1 MQIPTL
7 IRPLAAALACG
18 LALSACG
25 SDDNTGEPAADRE
38 QANRDAMLAYTQC
51 MREHGVDIPDPQPGQ
66 RGIRLRPPEGVT
78 PEEMEEAEGA
88 CRQHLDKIEG
98 PDLSEEQQKEFQEA
112 ALAHARCM
120 REHGI
125 DMPDPTFGEDGE
137 ARIEMRRGRGDGASG
152 PDPDSPKFKAAEEA
166 CRDKLPFGGEP
177 PSTEESQ

>member
-1 MQIPTL
+1 MQIP
-7 IRPLAAALACG
+7 IIAAALACG
-18 LALSACG
+18 LVLTACG
-25 SDDNTGEPAADRE
+25 AEKPAAADRE

-66 RGIRLRPPEGVT
+66 RGIRLRAPEGVT

-98 PDLSEEQQKEFQEA
+98 PDLTEEQQKEFQEA

-152 PDPDSPKFKAAEEA
+152 PDPDSAKFKAAEEA